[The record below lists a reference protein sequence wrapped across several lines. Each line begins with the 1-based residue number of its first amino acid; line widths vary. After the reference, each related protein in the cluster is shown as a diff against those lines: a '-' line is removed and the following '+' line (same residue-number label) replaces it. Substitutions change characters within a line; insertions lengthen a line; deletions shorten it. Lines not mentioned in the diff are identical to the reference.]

1 MSSFKEIVTKAVV
14 GNGRKSFE
22 NEYSLDVNSSLSTI
36 LGCWVI
42 NHSFSGKKEGESINV
57 SGSFDV
63 NIWYSRDNNTET
75 EVVKD
80 KINYNEL
87 IPIRTLEDY
96 NGEDDIIVRMIKQPT
111 CVDALFKDGKII
123 YKIDKTIAVEVV
135 GDTKIRV
142 GIEDSNDL
150 SDFVDEEVDKEV
162 NADFLK

>member
-14 GNGRKSFE
+14 GKGKKTFE
-22 NEYSLDVNSSLSTI
+22 DEYSLDVNSSISTI